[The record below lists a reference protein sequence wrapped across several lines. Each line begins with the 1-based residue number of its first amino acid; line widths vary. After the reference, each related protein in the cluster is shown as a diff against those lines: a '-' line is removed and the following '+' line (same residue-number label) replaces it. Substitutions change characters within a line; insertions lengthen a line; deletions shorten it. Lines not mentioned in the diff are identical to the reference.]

1 MPELTEKQK
10 ELRII
15 RFRKIIKYRS
25 LFGWL
30 FSFVGS
36 ALFVV
41 GIDNDFAPLVMLNG
55 FLLKEAGVESVVS
68 ISQVYK
74 LILLFFIFI
83 RISSTEKLM
92 FISFF
97 LLMLIPSVLQIFKSG
112 SISLIFND
120 AIKITKYFVN

>member
-1 MPELTEKQK
+1 MSELTEKQK

-30 FSFVGS
+30 FSFVGA

-55 FLLKEAGVESVVS
+55 FLFFGYGLFMVWQAKNELK
-68 ISQVYK
+68 K
-74 LILLFFIFI
+74 L
-83 RISSTEKLM
+83 RRSRRV
-92 FISFF
+92 
-97 LLMLIPSVLQIFKSG
+97 P
-112 SISLIFND
+112 
-120 AIKITKYFVN
+120 